1 MQENNSE
8 WGFRIVFLRLKTCS
22 LKKKNGYKKQN
33 TQVG

>member
-8 WGFRIVFLRLKTCS
+8 WGFRIVFFKIKNLF